1 MERTRGAGW
10 VARLLLGVGGALLVA
25 GALIGWGAPALHP
38 ALVTLP
44 PPLDRFAAPLAGE
57 QLDLSAF
64 LGADITAL
72 AVIIAVVI
80 GFNAT
85 TLQIAGQTHSLS
97 LVRAILWSL
106 APLLLCWGLTSGV
119 ALAYFLT
126 PPAYLGQLWQLL
138 LWFGAVIVLMIA
150 YLWDLP
156 WRLSGEYV
164 AAWALR
170 RLARRPIQL
179 WEGLDGYSAL
189 QTAVAGGNA
198 RSDLGTVAAITTR
211 LGRFLAAV
219 RDPKAEAENAYQRGR
234 YRALK
239 NLLSGCAQNVASAPN
254 AAAYDLG
261 FVVAGTLLQGVAIGL
276 QAEDA
281 ERDLFSGVFRALRDA
296 PERLDP
302 LFTGLRHAL
311 CRGYQGSDPFL
322 LTYWQARS
330 RWPLDDQRRAA
341 RIAAYVARFQ
351 ANCRRALRASQS
363 QGNDGTADRAA
374 ADLLIDLYR
383 DIATHLGPRVTR
395 ERRSS
400 GPARLADLAQG
411 LLDNVHTAALREW
424 PNGDA
429 GAERVD
435 VVNAYEARR
444 KELSVL
450 LGGG

>member
-1 MERTRGAGW
+1 MGRTGESRW
-10 VARLLLGVGGALLVA
+10 VARLLLSVGGVLLVA
-25 GALIGWGAPALHP
+25 GALIGWGAPAVHP
-38 ALVTLP
+38 ALATLP
-44 PPLDRFAAPLAGE
+44 LPLDRFAAPLAGE
-57 QLDLSAF
+57 RLDVSAF

-106 APLLLCWGLTSGV
+106 SPLLLCWGVTTGV

-126 PPAYLGQLWQLL
+126 PPKYLGQLWQVL
-138 LWFGAVIVLMIA
+138 LWFGAVVVLMIA

-170 RLARRPIQL
+170 RLARRPIQR

-211 LGRFLAAV
+211 LGHFLADV
-219 RDPKAEAENAYQRGR
+219 RDPKAEAENAYQRAR

-239 NLLSGCAQNVASAPN
+239 NLLSGCAQNVSSAPN
-254 AAAYDLG
+254 AAAYNLG
-261 FVVAGTLLQGVAIGL
+261 FVLAGTALQGVAVGL

-296 PERLDP
+296 PERIDP
-302 LFTGLRHAL
+302 LFTGMRHAL

-322 LTYWQARS
+322 LTYWGARP
-330 RWPLDDQRRAA
+330 RWPLDDQRRVA
-341 RIAAYVARFQ
+341 RVAAYLARFQ
-351 ANCRRALRASQS
+351 ADCRRALRASQS
-363 QGNDGTADRAA
+363 QGAYDSADRTAA
-374 ADLLIDLYR
+374 GLLMDLYR
-383 DIATHLGPRVTR
+383 DIATHLGPRVAS

-411 LLDNVHTAALREW
+411 LLDSVHTAALREW

-429 GAERVD
+429 GAERVE

-450 LGGG
+450 LGGA